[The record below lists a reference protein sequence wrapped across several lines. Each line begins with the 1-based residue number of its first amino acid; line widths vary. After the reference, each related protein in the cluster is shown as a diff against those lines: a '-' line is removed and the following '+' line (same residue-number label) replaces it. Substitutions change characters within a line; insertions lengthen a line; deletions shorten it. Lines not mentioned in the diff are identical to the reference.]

1 MKILF
6 IIPTLGTGGAERV
19 ASILANYLSENNKVE
34 IFVMEKSDTARYPIK
49 DKVSINEAGINVKRG
64 KKIKVIINFAI
75 NFLRQREFSTL
86 YF

>member
-34 IFVMEKSDTARYPIK
+34 IFVMEKSVAPFFYFVMNDVISVY
-49 DKVSINEAGINVKRG
+49 
-64 KKIKVIINFAI
+64 KIIS
-75 NFLRQREFSTL
+75 FLNYVVLL
-86 YF
+86 YKTI